1 MRRLRGGGGGVRRAG
16 DPGCADSWDGGAPPR
31 GVAGAPTR
39 GVVRTACSSTYT
51 RTVPVRVPSVILLLL
66 VFLALAGA
74 PPALARSENATATR
88 TYLQANHAFVRAA
101 RSNLAAGN
109 AALRSLVR
117 QLTGECPLAAAESPQ
132 NHESEQL
139 NDEVVG
145 AITIVAF
152 RPDAAAAGVFA
163 HAVGGLRWSSRVLT
177 RKVRT
182 YAAQLEG
189 LAKLAVPDVCADV
202 RAWAADGYRSLPAST
217 QQFNQRYDE
226 VDIEA
231 EEIPQRLLA
240 PHESAAELSLAR
252 RTQQLEAPI
261 ADAEA
266 DAVGDYTRILDALEL
281 NQ

>member
-1 MRRLRGGGGGVRRAG
+1 M
-16 DPGCADSWDGGAPPR
+16 
-31 GVAGAPTR
+31 PTR
-39 GVVRTACSSTYT
+39 GVLRAGCSSPYT
-51 RTVPVRVPSVILLLL
+51 RTVSIRVPSSLLLL
-66 VFLALAGA
+66 LLTLLALAGVP

-88 TYLQANHAFVRAA
+88 AYLQANHAFVRAA
-101 RSNLAAGN
+101 RANVAAGN
-109 AALRSLVR
+109 AALMSLVR

-139 NDEVVG
+139 SDEVVG

-152 RPDAAAAGVFA
+152 HPDAAAAGAFA
-163 HAVGGLRWSSRVLT
+163 RAVGGLHWSSRALT

-189 LAKLAVPDVCADV
+189 LTKLAVPNVCADV

-240 PHESAAELSLAR
+240 PYEGAPEVSLAR
-252 RTQQLEAPI
+252 HIQQLEAPI
-261 ADAEA
+261 ANAEA
-266 DAVGDYTRILDALEL
+266 NAVGDYTRILDALEL
-281 NQ
+281 HQ